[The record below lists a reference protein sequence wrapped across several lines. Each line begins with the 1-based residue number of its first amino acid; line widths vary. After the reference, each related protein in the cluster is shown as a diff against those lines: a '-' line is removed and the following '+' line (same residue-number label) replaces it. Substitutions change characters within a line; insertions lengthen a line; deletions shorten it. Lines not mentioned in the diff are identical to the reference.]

1 MKSLFSSFLLFLGG
15 ISSLFAQNPT
25 QTIRGQV
32 IDSEAKVPLGG
43 ATVVILNSQPL
54 LGNVTGAEGNFRID
68 NVPVGRHTLKIS
80 FVGYEDA
87 LLSEILVGSGK
98 EVVLNIP
105 LAESF
110 QKMEEVVIAAEE
122 QKGNPNNE
130 MTTVSARSFSVEET
144 KRYAAAINDPARMAL
159 SFAGVAAN
167 DDSGNEIIIRGNSP
181 RGLLWRLEGIE
192 IPNPN
197 HFSSEGASGGAV
209 SVLSVNMLD
218 NSDFLTGAFPAEYGN
233 ASSGVFDIKLRRG
246 NNQKREYAIQA
257 GFLGMDFAAEGYF
270 NRKSKASYL
279 VNYRYSTLSILKA
292 IGLDLIGESVPNF
305 QDLSFKLNFPTQK
318 SGVFSIWGI
327 SGLSR
332 QNIEAKRDTLQWE
345 DTGDRFEEK
354 IKTGMW
360 ATGMSHLIYLNNKT
374 YLESALS
381 FSGTLTQFSADSLSK
396 SYQSFLVERQDF
408 LNTAV
413 RGSILLN
420 SKLNS
425 RHTLRTGLIVSHLG
439 FDLTGSSEDEEL
451 PDYQVNEI
459 VNNQGSSQLAQG
471 YFQWKYRLTEKLTF
485 NAGMHGLYFA
495 LNGNHAIE
503 PRAGLSWE
511 LSPTQSLSLGYGQHS
526 RLDAMVT
533 YFAQATDNQ
542 GNTFNPNKN
551 LDFTKAQH
559 FVVGYNHRLTED
571 LNLRVEAYYQQLR
584 NVPIAHES
592 EIDLADRTQSA
603 INAEEG
609 FIATTALSNA
619 GKGKN
624 YGMEITLE
632 KFFTHNWYLMANTSL
647 YQSKYTA
654 RDGIERN
661 TRFNGNFIVNTLL
674 GKEWKTGKTK
684 KNLIG
689 FNMKALW
696 AGGNRYTPL
705 DLDQSMQT
713 GDTVYLW
720 NDRYKDRNA
729 DYFRLD
735 TRLSFHINKR
745 RTTSVI
751 SLDIQNTTNRQ
762 NVYGQYFD
770 KDSKTLKT
778 YYQLGLIPILNYRLE
793 F

>member
-1 MKSLFSSFLLFLGG
+1 
-15 ISSLFAQNPT
+15 
-25 QTIRGQV
+25 
-32 IDSEAKVPLGG
+32 
-43 ATVVILNSQPL
+43 
-54 LGNVTGAEGNFRID
+54 
-68 NVPVGRHTLKIS
+68 
-80 FVGYEDA
+80 
-87 LLSEILVGSGK
+87 
-98 EVVLNIP
+98 
-105 LAESF
+105 
-110 QKMEEVVIAAEE
+110 
-122 QKGNPNNE
+122 
-130 MTTVSARSFSVEET
+130 
-144 KRYAAAINDPARMAL
+144 
-159 SFAGVAAN
+159 
-167 DDSGNEIIIRGNSP
+167 
-181 RGLLWRLEGIE
+181 
-192 IPNPN
+192 
-197 HFSSEGASGGAV
+197 
-209 SVLSVNMLD
+209 
-218 NSDFLTGAFPAEYGN
+218 
-233 ASSGVFDIKLRRG
+233 
-246 NNQKREYAIQA
+246 
-257 GFLGMDFAAEGYF
+257 MDFAAEGYF